1 MGTSFGAV
9 AALSTAVR
17 FPGTYGSLLLQSGS
31 FLYSDPACGMAK
43 GPTSIRWCASLI
55 VTAPPPYALRSER
68 SSPAGRTRI
77 WSRPTAECCRSSAA
91 PG

>member
-31 FLYSDPACGMAK
+31 FSLSNPDVRPGEGSVFDPVVRFIDHYRAHPVRTNIVSV
-43 GPTSIRWCASLI
+43 GPS
-55 VTAPPPYALRSER
+55 SE
-68 SSPAGRTRI
+68 
-77 WSRPTAECCRSSAA
+77 
-91 PG
+91 